1 MRVYLMQ
8 HGKPVSKEEDPG
20 RPLSDKGKDEVG
32 RMSEFLWRSGVK
44 VQEAFHSGKTRARQT
59 AEIMVSQLNPNV
71 KAQER
76 AGLSPLDD
84 VRDIASQIKDT
95 DNDLLIAGHLPH
107 LGKLASLLIAGDE
120 AVPVVSFQQGG
131 VVCLEK
137 DEKGHWSV
145 AWMVV
150 PEIIKG
156 SA

>member
-8 HGKPVSKEEDPG
+8 HGKPVSKAENPD
-20 RPLSDKGKDEVG
+20 RPLSEQG
-32 RMSEFLWRSGVK
+32 RGDVEKVTEFLGKSGVK
-44 VQEAFHSGKTRARQT
+44 LEVAFHSGKTRARQT
-59 AEIMVSQLNPNV
+59 AEIVVSQLNPDV

-84 VRDIASQIKDT
+84 VKEIARQIKDA
-95 DNDLLIAGHLPH
+95 DKELLV
-107 LGKLASLLIAGDE
+107 AGDE
-120 AVPVVSFQQGG
+120 AVSVVKFKQGG

-137 DEKGHWSV
+137 DEGGDWSV

>member
-8 HGKPVSKEEDPG
+8 HGKPVSKAENPD
-20 RPLSDKGKDEVG
+20 RPLSEQG
-32 RMSEFLWRSGVK
+32 RGDVEKVTEFLGKSGVK
-44 VQEAFHSGKTRARQT
+44 LEVAFHSGKTRARQT
-59 AEIMVSQLNPNV
+59 AEIVVSQLNPDV

-84 VRDIASQIKDT
+84 VKEIARQIKDA
-95 DNDLLIAGHLPH
+95 DKELLIAGHLPY
-107 LGKLASLLIAGDE
+107 LAKLASFLVAGDE
-120 AVPVVSFQQGG
+120 AVSVVKFKQGG

-137 DEKGHWSV
+137 DEGGDWSV